1 MLIHIEPDTILDYL
15 SKSGDRTAFLDTP
28 DEIERVYMKAAL
40 KGCSEAPY
48 AQDEVDHH
56 CISLVKRSSRLYV
69 LDGDMEGPIDKG
81 YLEEDEDVLGQQGLD
96 IIREYTLS
104 NMDGMFSLLAL
115 VKS

>member
-1 MLIHIEPDTILDYL
+1 MLIHVEPDTVLDHL
-15 SKSGDRTAFLDTP
+15 SKSGNRVAFLETS

-40 KGCSEAPY
+40 KGYSEAPS

-56 CISLVKRSSRLYV
+56 YVSLVKRSSRLYL

-96 IIREYTLS
+96 IMREYTLS